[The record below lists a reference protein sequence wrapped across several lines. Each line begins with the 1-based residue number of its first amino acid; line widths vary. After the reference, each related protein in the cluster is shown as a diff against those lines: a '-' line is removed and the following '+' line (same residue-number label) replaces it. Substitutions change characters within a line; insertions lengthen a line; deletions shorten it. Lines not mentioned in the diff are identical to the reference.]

1 MIAIIDYGMGNL
13 ASVEKALNYLGLKC
27 IITSD
32 HNHIKASSG
41 IILPGVGSFEQGINN
56 LKDKG
61 LDQILYKEVIDN
73 NKLFLGICLGMQ
85 LIMENGSEPRPSKGL
100 SWIKGN
106 VEPINNIEFP
116 IPHLGWNNIYSQNED
131 MPKDNIENNF
141 YFIHSFHVVPLENV
155 EKQWVN
161 YEFPMVASLKKGNI
175 HATQFHPEKSQS
187 AGLEYLKKIFQD
199 YA

>member
-1 MIAIIDYGMGNL
+1 
-13 ASVEKALNYLGLKC
+13 
-27 IITSD
+27 
-32 HNHIKASSG
+32 
-41 IILPGVGSFEQGINN
+41 
-56 LKDKG
+56 
-61 LDQILYKEVIDN
+61 
-73 NKLFLGICLGMQ
+73 
-85 LIMENGSEPRPSKGL
+85 
-100 SWIKGN
+100 
-106 VEPINNIEFP
+106 
-116 IPHLGWNNIYSQNED
+116 

-141 YFIHSFHVVPLENV
+141 YFIHSFHVIPLENV